1 MHLYAYT
8 WVHRHTHQTYM
19 LNIHILNIC
28 VYLII
33 YVILYI
39 YIHTYIQQHKGKYI
53 LKNKCMFLILLIWIE
68 HTDFRFNVYLIR
80 EITFFI
86 GQSFKICFNGIVK
99 IYFNRWLSL
108 TFFVKIVC
116 KNSLQRR
123 HTWVRHQ
130 LYIIMKIYEI

>member
-8 WVHRHTHQTYM
+8 WVQRHTHQTYM

-33 YVILYI
+33 YVII